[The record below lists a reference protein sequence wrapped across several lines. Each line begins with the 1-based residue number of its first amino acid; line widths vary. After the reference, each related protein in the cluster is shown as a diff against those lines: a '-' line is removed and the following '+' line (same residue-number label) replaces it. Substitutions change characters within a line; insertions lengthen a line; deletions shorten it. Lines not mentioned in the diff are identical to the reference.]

1 MAVTKGARTEPSRR
15 GGRVLPAYWEP
26 ALPVLGLFLVFV
38 LARYMAWGARREI
51 FATIRIEFALGA
63 ILAALC
69 LVIVTRRAPRL
80 GMARGMILAIVT
92 LFATMVV
99 AIPFAAAR
107 ELAFDTFVDHVLK
120 SALLTLYLAV
130 LITSPRFMMIFVA
143 TFLLALFYVC
153 QESVQGLLT
162 GGLVWWNQGI
172 MRLHGSVPIYQ
183 HPNSLGAVALDPL
196 PFAIF
201 LWPALRRWWWRAAL
215 AVMSAASLVCIV
227 YSGSRTAYV
236 TLIALAGW
244 WWWRSR
250 HRGRWLVLGLL
261 LAPVLL
267 ALVPTDYVG
276 RFESIW
282 GQEAAGHSKAA
293 RVQLLEDAWRIFL
306 DHPLGVGLASFE
318 TVRLRTFGR
327 IQDTHNLYLQ
337 LATHLG
343 IQGVLAFAWVVVA
356 LVRAYRRVSD
366 DLGRQMGALRN
377 AFRGRR
383 PPAPLR
389 AAALSHWGD
398 LERMA
403 AVDEAA
409 KAFLFVHLVL
419 GLFGHDL
426 YFIYWWFSAGLA
438 ISLLNIAYRMRARS
452 AVLLREAERERE
464 AAGDG
469 RAPAAAAAP
478 VR

>member
-1 MAVTKGARTEPSRR
+1 MTARARVPTPA
-15 GGRVLPAYWEP
+15 GRYWEP
-26 ALPVLGLFLVFV
+26 SPIILGIFLVFV
-38 LARYMAWGARREI
+38 LSRYMAWGARRQI
-51 FATIRIEFALGA
+51 FATIRIEFVLGA
-63 ILAALC
+63 VLAALC

-80 GMARGMILAIVT
+80 GMARDMILAIAA

-107 ELAFDTFVDHVLK
+107 ELAIDTFVDHVLK

-130 LITSPRFMMIFVA
+130 LITSPRTMMVFVA

-153 QESVQGLLT
+153 QESVQGLIS

-201 LWPALRRWWWRAAL
+201 LWPALRRWWWSLAL
-215 AVMSAASLVCIV
+215 AVMATASLICIV
-227 YSGSRTAYV
+227 YSGSRSAYV
-236 TLIALAGW
+236 ALIALVGW

-250 HRGRWLVLGLL
+250 HKGRWLALALLVAPLL
-261 LAPVLL
+261 LM
-267 ALVPTDYVG
+267 LVPVDYVG

-293 RVQLLEDAWRIFL
+293 RLQLLEDAWRIFL

-343 IQGVLAFAWVVVA
+343 IQGVLAFVWVVVA
-356 LVRAYRRVSD
+356 LVRAYSRVSR
-366 DLGRQMGALRN
+366 DLARQMHGLRQ
-377 AFRGRR
+377 AFRGRQ
-383 PPAPLR
+383 PSAPLR
-389 AAALSHWGD
+389 RAALSHWAD

-426 YFIYWWFSAGLA
+426 YFMYWWFSAGLA
-438 ISLLNIAYRMRARS
+438 ISLLNIAQHMRRRSEALLTMAAVESDRDGGSGEPPAVAVPGGLAR
-452 AVLLREAERERE
+452 
-464 AAGDG
+464 
-469 RAPAAAAAP
+469 
-478 VR
+478 